1 MKRIH
6 SLDGIRFVSIC
17 LVLGAHL
24 TKTSNI
30 SIEYNHI
37 SKYFFD
43 GGLGVMIFFVLS
55 GYLIT
60 YLLLNEENSNGN
72 ISLSN
77 FYFRR
82 VLRIFPV
89 YYAFVFILFILNLST
104 KIEISTCAFVSS
116 LTFTKNLFCG
126 SWIDGHLWSLSIE
139 EQYYLLWPFFIKYFK
154 VNLRIIICLFFVII
168 CPFAR
173 VYFYLNNDTSS
184 LLFSPFSNFD
194 SLFIGSLLA
203 ILSENNKLFFDNILK
218 FKTNY
223 FRIAA
228 LIAVYA
234 VWYIKLKL
242 VLGIITIPV
251 GNSIQSIAI
260 SYLILSYS
268 KISSGLIYKF
278 LNINFIQFIGRLSFS
293 IYIWQQLFFVSNDF
307 YTPFSLWYLN
317 FPFNVFCIF
326 ITAVISYYFLEK
338 PFLKFRLKYKS

>member
-1 MKRIH
+1 MKRIP

-30 SIEYNHI
+30 PIEFNHI

-60 YLLLNEENSNGN
+60 HLLLNEENSNGN
-72 ISLSN
+72 ISLSS

-82 VLRIFPV
+82 ILRIFPV
-89 YYAFVFILFILNLST
+89 YYAFIFILFILNLYT

-126 SWIDGHLWSLSIE
+126 YWIDGHLWSLSIE
-139 EQYYLLWPFFIKYFK
+139 EQYYLLWPFFVKYFK
-154 VNLRIIICLFFVII
+154 GNLRIIICLFFVII
-168 CPFAR
+168 CPLAR

-203 ILSENNKLFFDNILK
+203 ILSENYKQQFVQILK
-218 FKTNY
+218 FNTSY
-223 FRIAA
+223 FRFIAF
-228 LIAVYA
+228 IAIYTI
-234 VWYIKLKL
+234 WFIKLKL
-242 VLGIITIPV
+242 VLGILTIPI
-251 GNSIQSIAI
+251 GNTIQSIAI

-268 KISSGLIYKF
+268 KINSGLVYKI
-278 LNINFIQFIGRLSFS
+278 LNYNFIQLIGKLSFS
-293 IYIWQQLFFVSNDF
+293 VYIWQQLFFVSNNF
-307 YTPFSLWYLN
+307 YTPFSLWFLN

-326 ITAVISYYFLEK
+326 ITAVVSYYLLEK